1 MRTQPIETDGQ
12 RRPTRFSIKLAL
24 AGLMLAIPMPVQAG
38 GVTLPD
44 NDTLMRALVDE
55 MDRSLKELT
64 LKDLARPY
72 LIQFRVEDRVGLS
85 MSAQYGGLTS
95 EDRRRS
101 RSLSTRVRVGGYE
114 LDNTNFRQPYGWG
127 SALPID
133 DNYQALRHAIWLACD
148 TDYKQGVEN
157 LTRKEAYLKTLSKDE
172 DRPVDYTKAE
182 PVVHIDPS
190 AEIAYDEEEW
200 RRRIIK
206 LSARFQK
213 YPEIQDSNVS
223 FAAGVVNSYVVNTEG
238 TRLRRADTGVY
249 LTISADLQAAD
260 GMYLADELIYLEESV
275 DRLPSLE
282 EMLTDVDKLCAKLI
296 ETSKADILE
305 HYVGPVLF
313 DPVAAGQVFDSML
326 AGLLAARPVPLGRSA
341 SPEDSMERKI
351 GIRILPRTFHV
362 YDDPTQERFED
373 QILAGWY
380 DYDDEGVATGRV
392 QIVEKGVLKNLV
404 AGRAPTKKIKG
415 TTGHARASGFRDP
428 VAIVGCLYFEDE
440 EGLGD
445 DELKEA
451 LIEAARE
458 EGLDYAI
465 RITGIRGGGG
475 RLGEPIR
482 AYKVFVEDGREVP
495 IRGVEFLPVQVRSLK
510 RLLAAGKRRKVYNSI
525 GAIGR
530 SVISPAII
538 AEELELTK
546 IQEEKDRLPYLDSP
560 AMRAD

>member
-1 MRTQPIETDGQ
+1 MAVLG
-12 RRPTRFSIKLAL
+12 
-24 AGLMLAIPMPVQAG
+24 GLMLAMPMPVQAG

-55 MDRSLKELT
+55 MDRSLEELS

-95 EDRRRS
+95 ENKLRS

-114 LDNTNFRQPYGWG
+114 LDNTNFMQPYGWG
-127 SALPID
+127 GALPID
-133 DNYQALRHAIWLACD
+133 DNYEALRHAIWLTCD
-148 TDYKQGVEN
+148 TDYKRGVEI
-157 LTRKEAYLKTLSKDE
+157 LTRKEAYLKTKSEDE
-172 DRPVDYTKAE
+172 ERPADYTKAE

-190 AEIAYDEEEW
+190 AEIAYDEDDW
-200 RRRIIK
+200 RRRIIE

-238 TRLRRADTGVY
+238 TRLRRADTGVFV
-249 LTISADLQAAD
+249 TISADLQAAD
-260 GMYLADELIYLEESV
+260 GMYIADELIYIEESV

-282 EMLTDVDKLCAKLI
+282 EMLADVDKMCGKLI
-296 ETSKADILE
+296 ETSKAEILE

-313 DPVAAGQVFDSML
+313 EPVAAGQVFDSML
-326 AGLLAARPVPLGRSA
+326 ADQFAAQPVPLGRGSR
-341 SPEDSMERKI
+341 PEDSMERKI
-351 GIRILPRTFHV
+351 GIRILPRTFNVH
-362 YDDPTQERFED
+362 DDPTEKRFED
-373 QILAGWY
+373 RILAGWY

-428 VAIVGCLYFEDE
+428 VAHVACLYFEDE

-445 DELKEA
+445 DELKQK

-465 RITGIRGGGG
+465 RIIGIRGGGG
-475 RLGEPIR
+475 SLGEPIH
-482 AYKVFVEDGREVP
+482 AYKVFVEDGRETP

-510 RLLAAGKRRKVYNSI
+510 RILAAGKKREVYNRM
-525 GAIGR
+525 GAMGR
-530 SVISPAII
+530 SVIAPAII

-546 IQEEKDRLPYLDSP
+546 IEEEKDRLPYLDSP